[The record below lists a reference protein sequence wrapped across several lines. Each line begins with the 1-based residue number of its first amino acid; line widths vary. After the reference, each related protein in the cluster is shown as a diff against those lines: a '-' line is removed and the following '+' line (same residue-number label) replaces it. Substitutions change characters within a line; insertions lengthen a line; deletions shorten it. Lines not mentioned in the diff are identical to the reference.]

1 MPVRDRRSAAETR
14 EHVLAVADALFYAR
28 GLRATGVDVVA
39 AEAGI
44 APTTLY
50 RLFASKDDLV
60 AAYVERAA
68 TRYRARVDGVIDAA
82 GTDPGDRIRALFDA
96 LVIETDPAQCRGCA
110 FLLAL
115 AELPDPAHPA
125 HRGVVEVKDWT
136 RAQLTA
142 LAAEMEGSDGRD
154 LGEELTLVME
164 GVYAAAQVRRSTEP
178 ARRAR
183 VLVDRILAVDRSSVW
198 HS

>member
-1 MPVRDRRSAAETR
+1 MSSSGRRSAAETR

-28 GLRATGVDVVA
+28 GVRATGVDVVA
-39 AEAGI
+39 AEAGV

-68 TRYRARVDGVIDAA
+68 TRYRARVQATLDGA
-82 GTDPGDRIRALFDA
+82 GPDPVAQVRAVFAA
-96 LVIETDPAQCRGCA
+96 LVTETDPALCRGCA

-115 AELPDPAHPA
+115 AELPDPEHPG
-125 HRGVVEVKDWT
+125 HRGVVAVKDWV
-136 RAQLTA
+136 RARLTA
-142 LAAEMEGSDGRD
+142 LADEIVGDGED

-164 GVYAAAQVRRSTEP
+164 GVWAAAQVRRSVEP
-178 ARRAR
+178 ARRAQ
-183 VLVDRILAVDRSSVW
+183 VLVDRILAAHRSSAW